1 MQIIALFRTMFSYR
15 TVIATIFLASTIMAN
30 AAEPQIVKDAVEAA
44 EWMAKALS
52 SSGYKAD
59 FTLDSL
65 KEVDRFVDDQAPGGN
80 PKPGGLFSDH
90 LGTRIFA
97 LGAYVGEVIR
107 RQDEGQWRGDDSD
120 PKGEINLAVQLK
132 SGTVFWPMQRIMKRI
147 KNGPEDGIYAYGFI
161 MLRP

>member
-1 MQIIALFRTMFSYR
+1 
-15 TVIATIFLASTIMAN
+15 MAN

-65 KEVDRFVDDQAPGGN
+65 KEVDRSVDDQAQGGN
-80 PKPGGLFSDH
+80 PTPGGRLSDH

-97 LGAYVGEVIR
+97 LGACVGEVIR
-107 RQDEGQWRGDDSD
+107 RQGEGRWRGDD
-120 PKGEINLAVQLK
+120 GNCR
-132 SGTVFWPMQRIMKRI
+132 TKR
-147 KNGPEDGIYAYGFI
+147 GGILSLSAK
-161 MLRP
+161 R